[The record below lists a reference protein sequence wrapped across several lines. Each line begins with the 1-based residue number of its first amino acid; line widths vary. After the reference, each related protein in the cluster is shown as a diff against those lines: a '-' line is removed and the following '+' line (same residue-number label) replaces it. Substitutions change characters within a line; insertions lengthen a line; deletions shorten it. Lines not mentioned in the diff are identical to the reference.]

1 MSDRTLGIV
10 ATVIAVAFVIAT
22 VAGVWHR
29 SDVILAHFVV
39 EDPV

>member
-10 ATVIAVAFVIAT
+10 ATVIAVAFIVAT

-29 SDVILAHFVV
+29 SDVIIAYFV